1 MRRRLLFLVLAIS
14 ILSCNPDEQD
24 PSFIFVDQFSFST
37 GPGEG
42 TDSEKFTEIW
52 AYANDQV
59 IGVFDLPARIPVL
72 NQGNTEISLFA
83 GIKNNGIS
91 TTRIKYPFIEGE
103 YYNLNLTPLSVD
115 TLRPQFKYFED
126 LDIEQKDFDGNT
138 PNMIPLSSNQG
149 NLSMISNDERVFEG
163 ERCGYYTLPSGS
175 ALLSFKDD
183 QNLQLTSGAVSFLEM
198 NYSCNSRFSV
208 GLIANQSGV
217 ETKKLVVVINPT
229 TESSTQ
235 PVWNKI
241 YIDLGYIVQQSPG
254 TAYFETFFEA
264 TPLSTGQEVTLFL
277 DNLKIVRF

>member
-1 MRRRLLFLVLAIS
+1 MRNRLLFLVLAIF
-14 ILSCNPDEQD
+14 ILSCNPDEPD
-24 PSFIFVDQFSFST
+24 PSFIYVDEYSFST

-91 TTRIKYPFIEGE
+91 TMRIKYPFIEGE
-103 YYNLNLTPLSVD
+103 YYDLQLTPLSVD
-115 TLRPQFKYFED
+115 TLRPSFNYFDNLE
-126 LDIEQKDFDGNT
+126 IEQKDYDGNT
-138 PNMIPLSSNQG
+138 PNMLPLSSNQG
-149 NLSMISNDERVFEG
+149 NLSMLSNDDRVFEG
-163 ERCGYYTLPSGS
+163 DRCGYYTLPGGS
-175 ALLSFKDD
+175 SLLSFKDD

-198 NYSCNSRFSV
+198 NYSCNTRFSV

-217 ETKKLVVVINPT
+217 ENKKLVVVINPT
-229 TESSTQ
+229 TESSTV

-254 TAYFETFFEA
+254 TSYFETYFEA
-264 TPLSTGQEVTLFL
+264 SPLYSGQDVTLFL
-277 DNLKIVRF
+277 DNLKVVHF

>member
-24 PSFIFVDQFSFST
+24 PSFIYVDQFSFST

-103 YYNLNLTPLSVD
+103 YYNLNLTPLSID

-277 DNLKIVRF
+277 DNLKVVRF

>member
-24 PSFIFVDQFSFST
+24 PSFIYVDQFSFST

-277 DNLKIVRF
+277 DNLKVVRF